1 MGLFRR
7 LLSSRPAIALLL
19 IFAMGAFLRFFA
31 IGSKTV
37 WLDEAFSIWVANHGI
52 VEGTGWLIKID
63 QHPPLY
69 YSLLSIWQWF
79 FGDVQAVVRA
89 FSALCSTLAIPFI
102 YLATKRI
109 TQDTMA
115 GVLAALFLA
124 LSPFQV
130 RFAQEARMYA
140 LLTMETAIAL
150 FFLVR
155 YLDGYGTRRLSW
167 RDYIYPRRWSRMGD
181 VRAAVGLSLA
191 QAAIMLTHNTA
202 AVFFPLALNASVF
215 GAILYQRF
223 SGRHV
228 SMRAVNAD
236 RFMRNW
242 LVIQAVAFLLW
253 LPWAIPFV
261 IQSIKVDQEFW
272 IGAPDLMRV
281 VDTLKNLSFAHL
293 PDWIP
298 TVPLLLFYALLTCI
312 GVFYMRQKAAW
323 ALLLLSLLLTP
334 FVGELLVSLRRPIFY
349 DRTLIW
355 TTLPLIMLMAIG
367 IRGCLVGPFATA
379 RTSPS
384 PVTTHRSVRRA
395 AAAIAS
401 AVLVIVST
409 FSIYNYYMYFEKEDW
424 AEAADYVAQ
433 NIEAGDTIIFNAT
446 WVQIPF
452 EYYFRHYDIETDL
465 RGAPVDL
472 FDRGVLEPKMTE
484 DDIPSLQALIQGENR
499 VWLVYSHDW
508 YSDPQQIIPRQLR
521 EAMRQT
527 DQRAFVGLQIMEFE
541 R

>member
-1 MGLFRR
+1 MVFIRR
-7 LLSSRPAIALLL
+7 LLSSRSAIALLL
-19 IFAMGAFLRFFA
+19 IIATGAFLRFFD

-52 VEGTGWLIKID
+52 LEGAGWLIKID

-69 YSLLSIWQWF
+69 YSLLSIWQWIF
-79 FGDVQAVVRA
+79 RDTQGVVRA

-115 GVLAALFLA
+115 GLLAALFLA

-140 LLTMETAIAL
+140 LLTMEVAIAI
-150 FFLVR
+150 FFVVR

-181 VRAAVGLSLA
+181 VRAAVGLSLV

-202 AVFFPLALNASVF
+202 AVFFPLALNLSVV
-215 GAILYQRF
+215 GAILYRRF
-223 SGRHV
+223 SGKHV

-236 RFMRNW
+236 RFTRNW
-242 LVIQAVAFLLW
+242 LVIQGVAFLLW

-272 IGAPDLMRV
+272 IGAPDLSRIF
-281 VDTLKNLSFAHL
+281 DTLKNLGFAHL
-293 PDWIP
+293 PGWIP
-298 TVPLLLFYALLTCI
+298 ATPLLILYAALVGI
-312 GVFYMRQKAAW
+312 GIFFMRRKAAW
-323 ALLLLSLLLTP
+323 ALLLLSLMLTP
-334 FVGELLVSLRRPIFY
+334 FFGELLVSLRRPIFY

-367 IRGCLVGPFATA
+367 IRGFLVGAYTTA
-379 RTSPS
+379 RTEPM
-384 PVTTHRSVRRA
+384 PGANHRAVRRVV
-395 AAAIAS
+395 AAIA
-401 AVLVIVST
+401 VLLIVTVST
-409 FSIYNYYMYFEKEDW
+409 ISIFTYYSFFQKEDW
-424 AEAADYVAQ
+424 AKAADYVAEQ
-433 NIEAGDTIIFNAT
+433 IEPGDTIIFNAT

-452 EYYFRHYDIETDL
+452 EYYFRHYDIDADL

-472 FDRGVLEPKMTE
+472 FDHGMLEPKMTAE
-484 DDIPSLQALIQGENR
+484 DIPTLQKLVEGEER

-508 YSDPQQIIPRQLR
+508 YTDPEQIIPSELR
-521 EAMRQT
+521 SLMQQT
-527 DQRAFVGLQIMEFE
+527 DQRKFVGLQVMAFE
-541 R
+541 Q